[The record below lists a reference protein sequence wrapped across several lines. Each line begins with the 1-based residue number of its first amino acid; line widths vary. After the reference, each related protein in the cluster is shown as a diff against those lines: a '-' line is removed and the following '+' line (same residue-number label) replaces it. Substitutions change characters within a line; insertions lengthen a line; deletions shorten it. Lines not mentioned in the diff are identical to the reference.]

1 MTKQDGDKAV
11 VSEEH
16 EVVFSRSPGG
26 DTGMRTAMQAAQKT
40 LPLFWREVHWERH
53 RIIPFMDLSVLKVA
67 FSDEPGVI
75 SAISSE
81 PAGDVEYMW
90 VTDVNFDGIEW
101 TGTLASPPMALTSV
115 QAGVPVAFTTERV
128 ADWNFSMVD
137 QVMGGFTTQ
146 HLRSKMTPAERV
158 AFDQMQGLDFGDPA
172 NVQLVAVEPAPY
184 PTKKTGLLKKK
195 SVPVRGPI
203 APIGQDADAIL
214 AQEHGMAVSMA
225 ERFEQDAEQQAG
237 VATYVDPEGFSTLHR
252 MALAGATRMVEL
264 LLQHGADRDLRTP
277 SGLTALDLANSLGW
291 SRTAAVLQ
299 R

>member
-1 MTKQDGDKAV
+1 MAMMDDGKAI

-26 DTGMRTAMQAAQKT
+26 DTGMHAAMQAAQKT

-53 RIIPFMDLSVLKVA
+53 RIIPFMDLAVLKVA
-67 FSDEPGVI
+67 FSDQPGVI
-75 SAISSE
+75 SAVTSE
-81 PAGDVEYMW
+81 PADDVEYMW
-90 VTDVNFDGIEW
+90 VADVVFDGVQW

-115 QAGVPVAFTTERV
+115 QAGDQVAFTTERV
-128 ADWNFSMVD
+128 ADWNIAMLD

-146 HLRSKMTPAERV
+146 HLRSKMSLDKRA
-158 AFDQMQGLDFGDPA
+158 AFDQMQGMDFGDPV
-172 NVQLVAVEPAPY
+172 NVQLVAIEPAPY
-184 PTKKTGLLKKK
+184 PTTKTGLLKRK

-203 APIGQDADAIL
+203 PPIAQDADAVL
-214 AQEHGMAVSMA
+214 RQEHGMAESMA
-225 ERFEQDAEQQAG
+225 TRFAGENDQAA
-237 VATYVDPEGFSTLHR
+237 VARHVGEDGFSTLHR

-264 LLQHGADRDLRTP
+264 LVHHGADPDLRTP
-277 SGLTALDLANSLGW
+277 AGLAALDLAHSLGW